1 MIRERMEL
9 RMVTLNCI
17 TTVMYFLTMR
27 LRRGKSYRK
36 NLAEAA
42 KTNSVA
48 IDVGD

>member
-17 TTVMYFLTMR
+17 TTVINFITM
-27 LRRGKSYRK
+27 LLGRGKSYRK

-42 KTNSVA
+42 KTDSVA